1 MKSHALFALLL
12 SAAAGCWSAPLSAY
26 DRIAGAPHASRP
38 DVIAANGM
46 VATSQPLATQVG
58 LRVLREGGNAIDAA
72 IAANAALG
80 LMEPTG
86 NGIGGDLFAIVWDAD
101 SEKLYGYNGSGRS
114 PESLSLEWFLEN
126 GYEDIP
132 SHGPLPVS
140 VPGTVDGWFALHERF
155 GDMDMADV
163 LAPAIGYAREGF
175 PVSEVIAYYWERS
188 VPVLERFPGF
198 TEQFTIDGRAPRE
211 GEIWKNP
218 NLADTLE
225 KIARGGRDAF
235 YTGDI
240 ARTIADYI
248 ADNGGFLSYDDLAS
262 HTGEW
267 VEPVSANYRGYDVW
281 ELPPNG
287 QGIAALQILNILE
300 GFDIA
305 SHGFGS
311 PEHLHLFTEAKKLA
325 FEDRARFYA
334 DPDFADID
342 VDWLISDEYADR
354 RRELISMD
362 RAMRAVEPGNPSLED
377 GDTVYLTTADSEG
390 NMVSLIQSNYR
401 GMGSGMTPPGLGF
414 ILQDRGEMFVLEK
427 GHPNA
432 FEGGKRPF
440 HTIIPAFITKDGE
453 PWVSFGL
460 MGGGMQPQGHAWIV
474 MNLVDFGM
482 GLQEAGD
489 APRIRHRG
497 STQPV
502 GQNTPMTD
510 GGVVNLESGFDYATV
525 RALMKK
531 GHRIE
536 WALGPYGGYQAIMLD
551 PEHGTW
557 RGATEV
563 RKDGQ
568 AAGF

>member
-1 MKSHALFALLL
+1 MNTSPLFTLLL
-12 SAAAGCWSAPLSAY
+12 CAAAGSWSASVPAY
-26 DRIAGAPHASRP
+26 DRITGAPHASRP

-58 LRVLREGGNAIDAA
+58 LRVLRQGGNAIDAA

-101 SEKLYGYNGSGRS
+101 SEQLYGYNGSGRS
-114 PESLSLEWFLEN
+114 PKSLSLEWFLEN

-155 GDMDMADV
+155 GDMSMADV
-163 LAPAIGYAREGF
+163 LAPTIDYAREGF
-175 PVSEVIAYYWERS
+175 PVSEVIAYYWDRS
-188 VPVLERFPGF
+188 VPILEEFPGF

-248 ADNGGFLSYDDLAS
+248 AENGGFLSYDDLAS
-262 HTGEW
+262 HAGEW

-342 VDWLISDEYADR
+342 VDRLISDEYAAR

-362 RAMRAVEPGNPSLED
+362 RAMRAVEPGDPSLED

-440 HTIIPAFITKDGE
+440 HTIIPAFITKDGR